1 MFIKSAVA
9 AKKGRRLTVK
19 KNFSLKTDGFIG
31 RLMQPAS
38 DRYPGKALIV
48 MGGSDGVFFLT
59 KLMAGH
65 FVKHGITVLSLNY
78 FGKTG
83 LPIPRECYDLPVE
96 AVERAAAWLYAN
108 DYREVGVWG
117 FSEGAEL
124 ALLSASLIES
134 ISCVIAASPS
144 AFVTMGISWR
154 RGAHNVQR
162 SSFTWRGKPLP
173 YLENRENDA
182 KSIKAISKEK
192 GEFYTRR
199 CYEAGLEAGFP
210 EGAEIAVEKIRGSIL
225 LISGGRDSNIP
236 ADVFCE
242 RIKERLR
249 KHGFS
254 YRILH
259 LHYNDASHFLFPN
272 QTSLGKLMSYTERKY
287 AASCRFARE
296 DSYKR
301 TMEFL
306 QQW

>member
-1 MFIKSAVA
+1 VRKKS
-9 AKKGRRLTVK
+9 
-19 KNFSLKTDGFIG
+19 FSLKTDGFIG
-31 RLMQPAS
+31 QLVQPDS

-48 MGGSDGVFFLT
+48 MGGSDGVFSLT
-59 KLMAGH
+59 KWMAGS
-65 FVKHGITVLSLNY
+65 FVKQGITVLALNY

-83 LPIPRECYDLPVE
+83 LPVPRECYDLPVE
-96 AVERAAAWLYAN
+96 AVERAVSWLHAN
-108 DYREVGVWG
+108 CYREVGVWG

-154 RGAHNVQR
+154 KGAHNVRR

-199 CYEAGLEAGFP
+199 CYEAGLEVGFP
-210 EGAEIAVEKIRGSIL
+210 EDAEIAVEKIHGNIL
-225 LISGGRDSNIP
+225 LISGGRDSSIP
-236 ADVFCE
+236 AGVFCE

-249 KHGFS
+249 KHDFT
-254 YRILH
+254 YRLQH
-259 LHYNDASHFLFPN
+259 LHYPDASHILFPN
-272 QTSLGKLMSYTERKY
+272 QTSLVKLMSYTERKY
-287 AASCRFARE
+287 ASDCRAARE
-296 DSYKR
+296 DSFAK
-301 TMEFL
+301 TIKFL